1 MYLKYMFI
9 QYYKLIIRQGEKV
22 MKVMKLTNFC
32 DYSLRVLI
40 FLGLKNEMSSVTE
53 GKYSLA
59 DIIRGKTNLAQ
70 LIMHH

>member
-1 MYLKYMFI
+1 
-9 QYYKLIIRQGEKV
+9 

-59 DIIRGKTNLAQ
+59 DIIRDKTNLAQ